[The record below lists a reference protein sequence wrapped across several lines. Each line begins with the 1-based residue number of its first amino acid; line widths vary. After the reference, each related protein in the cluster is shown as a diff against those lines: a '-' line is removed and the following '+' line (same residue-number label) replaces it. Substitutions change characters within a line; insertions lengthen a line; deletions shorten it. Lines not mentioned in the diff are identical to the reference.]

1 MDYLT
6 QRELKKMML
15 FSWERVEKEK
25 QEINKINVFPVPDQ
39 DTGTNLAYT
48 LLGIK
53 EQIENRD
60 FNNLGEISEAIL
72 DGAMTAAQGNAGII
86 YTGFLAGF
94 LPVFGNEKS
103 INAHKLTQAFKQGFE
118 RAEKSI
124 QNPKQGTI
132 LDVMKATAQSLE
144 KQVENEKDIV
154 LILEKAAGQAHQALL
169 ETQEKLEILKKAG
182 VVDAGG
188 LGFLIILESFLEV
201 LEVERKKDIKTI
213 RELAKEKPSEKVKRF
228 IQTISNRYE
237 IVALIKN
244 PKFSEKEIKDKLS
257 KLGNSLDIVTVKNKM
272 KIHIHTDLI
281 DEVKEFI
288 RQAGRIE
295 NMRIED
301 MIKEAVGQESLK
313 DVSIGIITDQTAD
326 LTAKIIERYKIKI
339 VRSQNFL
346 EVYKEQLKSFKKV
359 LIITGSS
366 DYNQAMEARLKL
378 EDPSKI
384 YVLNSFNI
392 SSGQALLILRA
403 IELIKEQREIQ
414 EVIKELN
421 KTISH
426 IHTYLFLSKLE
437 KIKKIS
443 KISYSQVKWA
453 KRVQRI
459 GAQPLFSIKRGK
471 IIKNGIHLM
480 TKDISSAIFREIKLR
495 SRKYR
500 KQGRKIRIVITHY
513 ENLEEAK
520 KLKNKLKE
528 IQAEVSFTNS
538 SSLDMDSGSLIV
550 SWTIINNH

>member
-94 LPVFGNEKS
+94 LPVFGNERS
-103 INAHKLTQAFKQGFE
+103 INADKLTQAFKQGFE

-124 QNPKQGTI
+124 QNPKEGTI
-132 LDVMKATAQSLE
+132 LDVMKATAQSFE
-144 KQVENEKDIV
+144 KQVENEKDITV
-154 LILEKAAGQAHQALL
+154 ILEKAAQQAHQALL
-169 ETQEKLEILKKAG
+169 ETQEKMEILKKAG

-188 LGFLIILESFLEV
+188 LGFLIILESYLEV
-201 LEVERKKDIKTI
+201 LEIEEEKDIKTI
-213 RELAKEKPSEKVKRF
+213 RQLVEEKPSEKVKRF

-244 PKFSEKEIKDKLS
+244 PKLSEKEIGEKLS
-257 KLGNSLDIVTVKNKM
+257 RLGNSLDMVTVKNKI

-281 DEVKEFI
+281 EEAKEVI
-288 RQAGRIE
+288 RQAGRVE
-295 NMRIED
+295 GMRIED
-301 MIKEAVGQESLK
+301 MAKESAGQESLK
-313 DVSIGIITDQTAD
+313 DVSIGVITDQTAD

-339 VRSQNFL
+339 VRSQDFL

-359 LIITGSS
+359 LIITSSS
-366 DYNQAMEARLKL
+366 DQALEARSKL

-392 SSGQALLILRA
+392 SFGQALLILRA
-403 IELIKEQREIQ
+403 IELILEQREIK
-414 EVIKELN
+414 EVIRELN

-437 KIKKIS
+437 KIKKAN
-443 KISYSQVKWA
+443 KISHSQVKWA
-453 KRVQRI
+453 KRLQRI
-459 GAQPLFSIKRGK
+459 GAQPLFGIKKGK
-471 IIKNGIHLM
+471 IVKNGIHLM
-480 TKDISSAIFREIKLR
+480 TKDVSSAIFREIELR
-495 SRKYR
+495 SRKDR
-500 KQGRKIRIVITHY
+500 KRGRKIRIVITHSD
-513 ENLEEAK
+513 NLEEAK

-528 IQAEVSFTNS
+528 IKAEVSFTNS

-550 SWTIINNH
+550 SWIIINNH

>member
-124 QNPKQGTI
+124 QNPKEGTI
-132 LDVMKATAQSLE
+132 LDVMKATAKSLE

-154 LILEKAAGQAHQALL
+154 VILEKATGQAHQALL
-169 ETQEKLEILKKAG
+169 ETQEKLEILKKAN

-201 LEVERKKDIKTI
+201 LEVEGEKDIKII
-213 RELAKEKPSEKVKRF
+213 RQLREEKPSEKVKRF

-288 RQAGRIE
+288 RQAGRVE

-301 MIKEAVGQESLK
+301 MAKEAVGEDSLK

-359 LIITGSS
+359 LIITGFS
-366 DYNQAMEARLKL
+366 DNQAMEARSKL

-453 KRVQRI
+453 KRLQRI
-459 GAQPLFSIKRGK
+459 GAQPLFGIKRGK
-471 IIKNGIHLM
+471 IIKNGIYLM
-480 TKDISSAIFREIKLR
+480 TRDVSSAIFREIKLR
-495 SRKYR
+495 SRKSR
-500 KQGRKIRIVITHY
+500 KQGRKIRIVITHSD
-513 ENLEEAK
+513 NLEEAK

-538 SSLDMDSGSLIV
+538 SSLNMDSGSLIV
-550 SWTIINNH
+550 SWTIID

>member
-39 DTGTNLAYT
+39 DTGTNMAYT

-60 FNNLGEISEAIL
+60 FNDLGEISEAIL
-72 DGAMTAAQGNAGII
+72 EGAMTTAQGNAGII

-103 INAHKLTQAFKQGFE
+103 INAHKLAQAFKQGFE

-124 QNPKQGTI
+124 QNPKEGTI
-132 LDVMKATAQSLE
+132 LDVMKAAAQSLE
-144 KQVENEKDIV
+144 KQVENEKNITV
-154 LILEKAAGQAHQALL
+154 ILKKAVQQAHQALL
-169 ETQEKLEILKKAG
+169 ETQEKMEILKKAG

-188 LGFLIILESFLEV
+188 LGFLIILESCLSV
-201 LEVERKKDIKTI
+201 LEGEKIKEI
-213 RELAKEKPSEKVKRF
+213 KKEKERPSEKVKRF

-244 PKFSEKEIKDKLS
+244 PKLSQKEIGDKLS
-257 KLGNSLDIVTVKNKM
+257 KLGNSLDMVTVKDKM

-281 DEVKEFI
+281 EEVKELI
-288 RQAGRIE
+288 RQAGRVE
-295 NMRIED
+295 SMRIED
-301 MIKEAVGQESLK
+301 MAKEAVGQESLK

-346 EVYKEQLKSFKKV
+346 EAYQEQLKSFKKV
-359 LIITGSS
+359 LVITGSLDLGS
-366 DYNQAMEARLKL
+366 DYDQAMEARSKL
-378 EDPSKI
+378 EDPSKV

-403 IELIKEQREIQ
+403 IELILEQREIK
-414 EVIKELN
+414 EVISELN

-437 KIKKIS
+437 KIKKTN

-453 KRVQRI
+453 KRLERI
-459 GAQPLFSIKRGK
+459 GAQPLFGIKKGR

-480 TKDISSAIFREIKLR
+480 TKDVSGAISREIELR
-495 SRKYR
+495 SRKSR
-500 KQGRKIRIVITHY
+500 KRGRKIRIVITHCD
-513 ENLEEAK
+513 NLEEAK
-520 KLKNKLKE
+520 RLKNKLKE
-528 IQAEVSFTNS
+528 IRAEVSFINS

-550 SWTIINNH
+550 SWTTINNH

>member
-1 MDYLT
+1 
-6 QRELKKMML
+6 
-15 FSWERVEKEK
+15 
-25 QEINKINVFPVPDQ
+25 
-39 DTGTNLAYT
+39 
-48 LLGIK
+48 
-53 EQIENRD
+53 
-60 FNNLGEISEAIL
+60 
-72 DGAMTAAQGNAGII
+72 
-86 YTGFLAGF
+86 
-94 LPVFGNEKS
+94 
-103 INAHKLTQAFKQGFE
+103 
-118 RAEKSI
+118 
-124 QNPKQGTI
+124 
-132 LDVMKATAQSLE
+132 
-144 KQVENEKDIV
+144 
-154 LILEKAAGQAHQALL
+154 
-169 ETQEKLEILKKAG
+169 
-182 VVDAGG
+182 
-188 LGFLIILESFLEV
+188 
-201 LEVERKKDIKTI
+201 
-213 RELAKEKPSEKVKRF
+213 
-228 IQTISNRYE
+228 
-237 IVALIKN
+237 
-244 PKFSEKEIKDKLS
+244 LS

-301 MIKEAVGQESLK
+301 MAKEAVGEDSLK
-313 DVSIGIITDQTAD
+313 NVSIGIITDQTAD

-359 LIITGSS
+359 LIITDSS
-366 DYNQAMEARLKL
+366 DYNQAMEARSKL

-453 KRVQRI
+453 KRLQRI
-459 GAQPLFSIKRGK
+459 GAQPLFGIKRGK

-480 TKDISSAIFREIKLR
+480 TKDVSNAIFREIKLR
-495 SRKYR
+495 SRKSR
-500 KQGRKIRIVITHY
+500 KQGRKIRIVITHCD
-513 ENLEEAK
+513 NLEEAK
-520 KLKNKLKE
+520 KLKNKFKE

-538 SSLDMDSGSLIV
+538 SYLDMDSGSLIV
-550 SWTIINNH
+550 SWTVINNH

>member
-201 LEVERKKDIKTI
+201 LEVEGEKDIKTI

-244 PKFSEKEIKDKLS
+244 PKFSEKEIGDKLS

-366 DYNQAMEARLKL
+366 DYNQAMEARSKL

-437 KIKKIS
+437 KIKKIT
-443 KISYSQVKWA
+443 KISYSEVKWA
-453 KRVQRI
+453 KRLQRI
-459 GAQPLFSIKRGK
+459 GAQPLFGIKRGK

-480 TKDISSAIFREIKLR
+480 TKDVSSAIFREIELR
-495 SRKYR
+495 SRKSR
-500 KQGRKIRIVITHY
+500 KQGRKIRIVITHC
-513 ENLEEAK
+513 ENLEGAK

>member
-25 QEINKINVFPVPDQ
+25 EEINKINVFPVPDQ

-53 EQIENRD
+53 EQIENKD

-72 DGAMTAAQGNAGII
+72 DGAMTTAQGNAGII

-103 INAHKLTQAFKQGFE
+103 INAYKLTQAFQQGFE

-124 QNPKQGTI
+124 QNPKEGTI
-132 LDVMKATAQSLE
+132 LDVMKATAQSFE
-144 KQVENEKDIV
+144 KQVENEKNITI
-154 LILEKAAGQAHQALL
+154 ILKKAAQQAHQALL
-169 ETQEKLEILKKAG
+169 ETQEKMELLKKAG

-201 LEVERKKDIKTI
+201 LEVEREKEIKMI
-213 RELAKEKPSEKVKRF
+213 RYLAKEKPSEKVRRF

-244 PKFSEKEIKDKLS
+244 PKFSEKEIRDKLS
-257 KLGNSLDIVTVKNKM
+257 ELGNSLDMVIIKNRV

-288 RQAGRIE
+288 RQAGRVE
-295 NMRIED
+295 SMRIED
-301 MIKEAVGQESLK
+301 ITKEAVGQESLK
-313 DVSIGIITDQTAD
+313 NVSIGIIIDEAAD
-326 LTAKIIERYKIKI
+326 LTAKIIEKYKIKI
-339 VRSQNFL
+339 IRSQNFL
-346 EVYKEQLKSFKKV
+346 EVYKEQLKNFKRV
-359 LIITGSS
+359 LIITNSR
-366 DYNQAMEARLKL
+366 DAMEARLKL
-378 EDPSKI
+378 EDTSKI
-384 YVLNSFNI
+384 YILNSFNI

-403 IELIKEQREIQ
+403 IELILEQREIK

-421 KTISH
+421 KTIPY
-426 IHTYLFLSKLE
+426 IHTYLFLPKLE
-437 KIKKIS
+437 KIKKTN
-443 KISYSQVKWA
+443 KISHSQVKWA
-453 KRVQRI
+453 KRLQRI
-459 GAQPLFSIKRGK
+459 GAQPLFGIKKGK
-471 IIKNGIHLM
+471 IINNGIHMM
-480 TKDISSAIFREIKLR
+480 TKDVSSAIFGEIKLR
-495 SRKYR
+495 SKKFR
-500 KQGRKIRIVITHY
+500 KQGRKIRIVITHCH
-513 ENLEEAK
+513 NLEEAE

-528 IQAEVSFTNS
+528 IKAEVSFTNS
-538 SSLDMDSGSLIV
+538 SSLDIGAGSLIV
-550 SWTIINNH
+550 SWTIIT